1 MIVFISLLTL
11 LSFSSSSSAPSAP
24 GNFSLSPIPGNSQQ
38 LLANWTEAVP
48 ANGIIQNYT
57 VTCVQTSNG
66 TNITFNFDNTS
77 LQVTLMD
84 LFPYTEYRCSVF
96 ATTNGGAGEPSNT
109 EMARTAED
117 GERESILMN
126 SSTFIS

>member
-1 MIVFISLLTL
+1 M
-11 LSFSSSSSAPSAP
+11 LSAVS
-24 GNFSLSPIPGNSQQ
+24 NSPQQ
-38 LLANWTEAVP
+38 LSASWTEPVP
-48 ANGIIQNYT
+48 ANGIIQNYI

-66 TNITFNFDNTS
+66 TNITFTFDNTM

-84 LFPYTEYRCSVF
+84 LFSYTEYRCSVF

-117 GERESILMN
+117 GERESQ
-126 SSTFIS
+126 S

>member
-1 MIVFISLLTL
+1 MLSAVSNNPRL
-11 LSFSSSSSAPSAP
+11 LSASWTK
-24 GNFSLSPIPGNSQQ
+24 PI
-38 LLANWTEAVP
+38 P
-48 ANGIIQNYT
+48 ANGMIQNYT

-66 TNITFNFDNTS
+66 TNITFNFDNTM
-77 LQVTLMD
+77 LQVTLVD

-109 EMARTAED
+109 EMARTVED

-126 SSTFIS
+126 YGSLIS